1 MKFVVHDASIL
12 IDLALSKTVEA
23 WFATGVE
30 TWTTN
35 LIYPA
40 EIAKPEQ
47 RALFDAY
54 ASAKK
59 LRIGDFTPHELENLV
74 RTRARLSM
82 GLSLADVS
90 ALSLTKTLGTDAIL
104 ATGDRL
110 LRKTADREKVKA
122 CGILKLFDVMVDGTN
137 EYPAVLPPTV
147 AITKLRGLMLLP
159 ECRLPTDRCDER
171 IKAWGKKRD
180 APRS

>member
-23 WFATGVE
+23 WFAGGVE

-40 EIAKPEQ
+40 EIGRPDQ

-59 LRIGDFTPHELENLV
+59 LQIRDISPREVEELV
-74 RTRARLSM
+74 RMRAELSF

-90 ALSLTKTLGTDAIL
+90 ALNLAKTLGEGAVL
-104 ATGDRL
+104 ATGDKL
-110 LRKTADREKVKA
+110 LRTTAEKKKIKA
-122 CGILKLFDVMVDGTN
+122 CGVLGLFDIMVVGVDGK
-137 EYPAVLPPTV
+137 PPVLPFSV
-147 AITKLRGLMLLP
+147 AIEKLRELMQLP
-159 ECRLPTDRCDER
+159 ECRLPADRCAAK
-171 IKAWGKKRD
+171 IKLWSQKRTK
-180 APRS
+180 

>member
-35 LIYPA
+35 LIYPY
-40 EIAKPEQ
+40 EIGKPEQ
-47 RALFDAY
+47 RALFEAY
-54 ASAKK
+54 VAAKK
-59 LRIGDFTPHELENLV
+59 LRIKNLTPSELEEVV
-74 RTRARLSM
+74 RERERLSR

-90 ALSLTKTLGTDAIL
+90 ALNLTKSLGADAVL

-110 LRKTADREKVKA
+110 LRTTAEKAKVTACVRVLLSSCSERRVSPPRVPVLAGVRKSPDRKTARRR
-122 CGILKLFDVMVDGTN
+122 T
-137 EYPAVLPPTV
+137 
-147 AITKLRGLMLLP
+147 R
-159 ECRLPTDRCDER
+159 
-171 IKAWGKKRD
+171 
-180 APRS
+180 

>member
-23 WFATGVE
+23 WFASGIE

-40 EIAKPEQ
+40 EIVRPDQ
-47 RALFDAY
+47 RQLYDGY

-59 LRIGDFTPHELENLV
+59 LQIKALTSPEIEELI
-74 RTRARLSM
+74 RFRARLSL

-90 ALSLTKTLGTDAIL
+90 ALSLAKSLADGTVL

-110 LRKTADREKVKA
+110 LRTMAEREKVKA
-122 CGILKLFDVMVDGTN
+122 CGILHLFDVMVRGVSN
-137 EYPAVLPPTV
+137 HRAVLPKAV
-147 AITKLRGLMLLP
+147 AIEKLRTLMQLP
-159 ECRLPTDRCDER
+159 ECRLPAEKCEGK
-171 IKAWGKKRD
+171 IKLWSEDVSLA
-180 APRS
+180 

>member
-35 LIYPA
+35 LIYPY
-40 EIAKPEQ
+40 EISKPEQ

-54 ASAKK
+54 VAAKK
-59 LRIGDFTPHELENLV
+59 LRIKNLTPNDLEEVV
-74 RTRARLSM
+74 RERERLSR

-90 ALSLTKTLGTDAIL
+90 ALNLTKSLGADAVL

-110 LRKTADREKVKA
+110 LRKTADKAKVTA
-122 CGILKLFDVMVDGTN
+122 CGILRLFDVMVDGTK
-137 EYPAVLPPTV
+137 EHPAVLPPSV
-147 AITKLRGLMLLP
+147 AIEKLRGLMQLP
-159 ECRLPTDRCDER
+159 ECRLPVDRCEAK
-171 IKAWGKKRD
+171 IKAWGKKT
-180 APRS
+180 